1 MSIEVTLLTT
11 VLANALGS
19 SGLAES
25 LIKLFKEKLDKKTID
40 DSGSDE
46 ITSAE
51 PKRLYLAGDQKS
63 KIVNEAA
70 IEALDETYTFT
81 AGIAAER
88 MRQAKAAFNIALT
101 LMIVGVLIIFA
112 GVALLYFKEGIEQGL
127 ITVVVGAVSEI
138 LSVIVFGFNRE
149 TNNRLDDLRK
159 DMSVIETARVG
170 LSFAKQIENQEKRD
184 NAISELSLKIQGG

>member
-25 LIKLFKEKLDKKTID
+25 LVKLFKEKLDKKTID

-46 ITSAE
+46 ITAAE
-51 PKRLYLAGDQKS
+51 PKRLYLAGDQES

-70 IEALDETYTFT
+70 IEALDETYMFT

-112 GVALLYFKEGIEQGL
+112 GVSLLYFKEGIEQGL

>member
-25 LIKLFKEKLDKKTID
+25 LVKLFKEKLDKKTID

-46 ITSAE
+46 ITAAE
-51 PKRLYLAGDQKS
+51 PKRLYLAGDQES

-70 IEALDETYTFT
+70 IEALDETYMFT

>member
-1 MSIEVTLLTT
+1 M
-11 VLANALGS
+11 
-19 SGLAES
+19 
-25 LIKLFKEKLDKKTID
+25 
-40 DSGSDE
+40 
-46 ITSAE
+46 
-51 PKRLYLAGDQKS
+51 AGEQES

-70 IEALDETYTFT
+70 IEALDETYTLT

-101 LMIVGVLIIFA
+101 LMIVGVLVIFA

-138 LSVIVFGFNRE
+138 LSVIVLGFNRE

>member
-25 LIKLFKEKLDKKTID
+25 LVKLFKEKLDKKTID

-46 ITSAE
+46 ITAAE
-51 PKRLYLAGDQKS
+51 PKRLYLAGDQES

-70 IEALDETYTFT
+70 IEALDETYMFT

-159 DMSVIETARVG
+159 DMSVLETARVG

>member
-1 MSIEVTLLTT
+1 
-11 VLANALGS
+11 
-19 SGLAES
+19 
-25 LIKLFKEKLDKKTID
+25 
-40 DSGSDE
+40 
-46 ITSAE
+46 
-51 PKRLYLAGDQKS
+51 
-63 KIVNEAA
+63 
-70 IEALDETYTFT
+70 
-81 AGIAAER
+81 

-101 LMIVGVLIIFA
+101 LMIVGVLVIFA

-138 LSVIVFGFNRE
+138 LSVIVLGFNRE

>member
-19 SGLAES
+19 NVLAES
-25 LIKLFKEKLDKKTID
+25 LVKLFKEKLDKKTID
-40 DSGSDE
+40 DSCSDE
-46 ITSAE
+46 ITAAE
-51 PKRLYLAGDQKS
+51 PKRLYLAGEQES

-101 LMIVGVLIIFA
+101 LMIVGVLVIFA

-127 ITVVVGAVSEI
+127 VTVVVGAVSEI
-138 LSVIVFGFNRE
+138 LSVIVLGFNRE

-184 NAISELSLKIQGG
+184 NAISELSLKIQG